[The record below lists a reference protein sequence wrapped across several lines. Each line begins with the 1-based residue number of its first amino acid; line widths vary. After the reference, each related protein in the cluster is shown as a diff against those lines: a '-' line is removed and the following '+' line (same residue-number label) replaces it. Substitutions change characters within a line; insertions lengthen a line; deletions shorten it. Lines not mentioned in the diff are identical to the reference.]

1 MRGRSLVTHVLL
13 WLGKDIAIKWNVI
26 WNNKVKCEKLP
37 TATHRAAAA
46 GSGRVP
52 LTAGP
57 RRQIIRSLT
66 DHKYFSLYKY
76 FTAAS
81 LNTFTGNIFTIII
94 LLLIWKFLW
103 KKILM
108 LFKRLYIV
116 KVNIFVLF
124 PYKIKSLK

>member
-81 LNTFTGNIFTIII
+81 LNTFNGNIFTIII

-103 KKILM
+103 KK
-108 LFKRLYIV
+108 Y
-116 KVNIFVLF
+116 
-124 PYKIKSLK
+124 